1 MQALQQ
7 NTAVYVLQRVWRGTY
22 RCLAKDSAEAAGHW
36 SHALALADQQPPP
49 QLPVRAVAAAAG
61 STAVAA
67 ATAAAAA
74 ELLEKGQPACSADG
88 QPSATACHDSE
99 SEAAVASSE
108 HADEKLMRLAKQLPS
123 VAAAVVGQVRTALP

>member
-7 NTAVYVLQRVWRGTY
+7 NTTVYVLHRVWRGTY

-36 SHALALADQQPPP
+36 GHALALADQQPPQ

-74 ELLEKGQPACSADG
+74 LLETGRPACSAVG
-88 QPSATACHDSE
+88 RPSATACHDSE

-108 HADEKLMRLAKQLPS
+108 HAHEKLMVLAKQLRS
-123 VAAAVVGQVRTALP
+123 VAAAVAGQVRTALP